1 MASEAKGLRMK
12 GGDILSDSRVGPPKK
27 TLPRRRLKWTE
38 EAQQPNPAPGPIS
51 DTLTTKLK
59 YF

>member
-1 MASEAKGLRMK
+1 MK